1 MGYKDET
8 ASKKIPTLRDEAFK
22 QLLDKIAS
30 LNVDNKE
37 KTTTEIREQYQYG
50 TSLSIKDDSLYYKL
64 FSLAQDVLSK
74 TKIIIE
80 E

>member
-1 MGYKDET
+1 
-8 ASKKIPTLRDEAFK
+8 
-22 QLLDKIAS
+22 
-30 LNVDNKE
+30 
-37 KTTTEIREQYQYG
+37 
-50 TSLSIKDDSLYYKL
+50 LSIKDDSLYYKL